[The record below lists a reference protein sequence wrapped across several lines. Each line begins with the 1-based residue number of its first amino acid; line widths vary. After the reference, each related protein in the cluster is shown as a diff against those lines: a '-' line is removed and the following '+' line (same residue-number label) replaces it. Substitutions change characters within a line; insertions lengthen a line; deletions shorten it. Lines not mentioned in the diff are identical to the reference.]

1 MADLITVM
9 AIKVILGERGR
20 RADDEY
26 VCFLIVINCYMKKN
40 EKKSRSREFFRE
52 KIEVNVAGIKSR
64 ECMHFS
70 FENHNLITL

>member
-26 VCFLIVINCYMKKN
+26 LYFLIVINCCMKKN
-40 EKKSRSREFFRE
+40 EKKSRSREFF
-52 KIEVNVAGIKSR
+52 SR
-64 ECMHFS
+64 KNGSKCRG
-70 FENHNLITL
+70 N